1 MHGMPCNAA
10 VAAPHNHVSDT
21 PTTDRNAYDFRRGAL
36 WMLGSLA
43 GFTGMALLVMHL
55 GSTRAVSP
63 WWALLFRAL
72 VGIVVV
78 AVIYGPG
85 NNVSFRRAATGRLLV
100 SRGVLGA
107 LGTAA
112 YYLTLPKLGAGKATL
127 IGNTWTIWAA
137 ILAVPMLGEKMT
149 SRKVVGLL
157 LAIGGIAL
165 ITELERGDLSQF
177 GRYEVIAVAGALIAA
192 CVVVVIR
199 QLTRTETSGT
209 IFASQCLY
217 SALLALP
224 FCLMERMP
232 GLMDFA
238 LLTLAAL
245 LAAVGQLGMTEGFR
259 FLPVSVGGAFQM
271 LLPLLIT
278 AMGCLLF
285 AETFTLMQS
294 LGAAFILA
302 GCYGVVSQPKLPAKA
317 GG

>member
-1 MHGMPCNAA
+1 
-10 VAAPHNHVSDT
+10 
-21 PTTDRNAYDFRRGAL
+21 
-36 WMLGSLA
+36 MLLSLA
-43 GFTGMALLVMHL
+43 GFTAMALLVKHL

-78 AVIYGPG
+78 LIIYGPRG
-85 NNVSFRRAATGRLLV
+85 KVSFKRAATGRLLV

-107 LGTAA
+107 IGTAA
-112 YYLTLPKLGAGKATL
+112 YYTTLPVLGAGKATL
-127 IGNTWTIWAA
+127 IGNTWSIWAA
-137 ILAVPMLGEKMT
+137 LMAVPLLGEKLT
-149 SRKVVGLL
+149 RKKVIGMV

-165 ITELERGDLSQF
+165 ITEIEKGHAAHLGVHEL
-177 GRYEVIAVAGALIAA
+177 IAIGGALVAA

-209 IFASQCLY
+209 IFASQCLFTG
-217 SALLALP
+217 LLALP
-224 FCLMERMP
+224 FCFCLPLP
-232 GLMDFA
+232 GVTDIG

-245 LAAVGQLGMTEGFR
+245 AASCGQLGMTEGFR

-278 AMGCLLF
+278 AGGCLLF

-294 LGAAFILA
+294 LGAGLILA
-302 GCYGVVSQPKLPAKA
+302 GCHGVVAPGKTKA
-317 GG
+317 